1 MATDVDQAFYGW
13 SHDELPDSDR
23 VDSQEVSVSQ
33 MLDHGSISFGRFAV
47 ESLAWAKRSVFTY
60 NERQEELEKVKN
72 PGLVA
77 QKKAYFEEYYKKLRA
92 LKAMQDNQQT
102 ELTLEYGG
110 DGSISSQ
117 TGEDE
122 ETMGQSEHYG
132 NAAANI
138 HDVLAKGTMIAPLEK
153 DHLSRKASQTG
164 HLDPESTLPCH
175 DLFAR
180 DLKAAGQAMHS
191 SNNIQWQHMDT
202 DSYVGESLCG
212 GTEVIVQHD
221 IIELEVEKKYQDSVS
236 GIQSNG
242 AAQGPV
248 VSIVEPVK
256 GVQNTAASPTN
267 YIQGA
272 IEDASAD
279 NHAPKK
285 NKSIVRASAN
295 SIYSSTVKE
304 LTVSARNGL
313 KLENR
318 IKPEKGNALQRQK
331 HPIHKTTGKVERN
344 IGSCTSTS
352 SRVSK
357 NIKSTVAVTHRTL
370 TEVRSNGTIPRPFSL
385 ATERRAATFENKLD
399 ERGLVTKLPNRLTT
413 SLNHA
418 KGVISAQGSF
428 NKTATTSGVRSKG
441 QENKRGQEVQ
451 DKTLACGKQS
461 FNGRSTLVLGQQ
473 KARSVDLP
481 ARNIPNRSG
490 GIEHKFSIAFGRNL
504 QKEIK
509 EDLRSREPSGSGTR
523 IMSSQNGNPRTGN
536 IKAGQCLTK
545 PDKKKLPIGN
555 ASVDVKKP
563 KQPMPRWR

>member
-1 MATDVDQAFYGW
+1 MATDVDQAYYGW
-13 SHDELPDSDR
+13 SHDELPDSDT

-47 ESLAWAKRSVFTY
+47 ESLAWAKRSAFTY

-92 LKAMQDNQQT
+92 LKAMRDNQQT
-102 ELTLEYGG
+102 ELTLDYGG

-132 NAAANI
+132 NVAANL
-138 HDVLAKGTMIAPLEK
+138 HDVLAKETMIAPVEK
-153 DHLSRKASQTG
+153 EHLSSNASQTG

-180 DLKAAGQAMHS
+180 NLKAAGQVMHS

-236 GIQSNG
+236 GIRSNG
-242 AAQGPV
+242 AAQGTA
-248 VSIVEPVK
+248 VSIAEPVK

-267 YIQGA
+267 YKQGDL
-272 IEDASAD
+272 EDASAN

-285 NKSIVRASAN
+285 NKSTVRASAN
-295 SIYSSTVKE
+295 GISSTTVKE

-318 IKPEKGNALQRQK
+318 IRPDKDNTLQRQK
-331 HPIHKTTGKVERN
+331 HPIHKTTGKVERS
-344 IGSCTSTS
+344 IGSCTTTS
-352 SRVSK
+352 SIVSK
-357 NIKSTVAVTHRTL
+357 VNKSIVAVSHRTL
-370 TEVRSNGTIPRPFSL
+370 TEVRCNGTIPRPFSL
-385 ATERRAATFENKLD
+385 ATERRAATFEKKLD
-399 ERGLVTKLPNRLTT
+399 ERRPVTKLPNRLTT

-418 KGVISAQGSF
+418 KGVINAQGSF
-428 NKTATTSGVRSKG
+428 NKAATSSGVRSKG
-441 QENKRGQEVQ
+441 QENKRGQEVK
-451 DKTLACGKQS
+451 DKTLACGKQG

-481 ARNIPNRSG
+481 ARNIPNRSS
-490 GIEHKFSIAFGRNL
+490 GIEHKFSTAIGRNL
-504 QKEIK
+504 RKEIK
-509 EDLRSREPSGSGTR
+509 EHSRSSEPSGPGTK
-523 IMSSQNGNPRTGN
+523 ITSSQNGNPRTGN
-536 IKAGQCLTK
+536 KKDGQSLTR